1 MTKKQKN
8 GSSQQEIKYEVCTYK
23 LKNMV
28 ILIIEV
34 NLFVYI
40 YVEQF
45 KADEQ
50 MHV

>member
-1 MTKKQKN
+1 MKFVL
-8 GSSQQEIKYEVCTYK
+8 ITYK

>member
-1 MTKKQKN
+1 MAVVNRKLNMKFVL
-8 GSSQQEIKYEVCTYK
+8 ITYK